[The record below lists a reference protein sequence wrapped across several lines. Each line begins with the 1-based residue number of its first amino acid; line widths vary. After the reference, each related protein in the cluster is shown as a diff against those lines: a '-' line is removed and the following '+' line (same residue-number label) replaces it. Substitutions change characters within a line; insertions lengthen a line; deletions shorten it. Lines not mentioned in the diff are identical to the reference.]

1 MSINVDFDHL
11 LEQLPEVLSWIV
23 PGLLLMFAYRHF
35 RYDERN
41 DEKEHI
47 SILKAIYISFFTRYA
62 VIIVLSWFS
71 GDWLW
76 GLDGDVWI
84 AICSCLAAI
93 LLGSLFGWISTL
105 SCTKKFSEKYLNL
118 TIDSNPLFDL
128 ADKKNGCYVRVY
140 LTQYKDEYIFG
151 AYSNCYNRSDEDW
164 LVVKN
169 AIRIKGNLDVSME
182 TEYKRKTANLISK
195 LLINTR
201 DVELIEFVYAE
212 DQSQCKN
219 V

>member
-1 MSINVDFDHL
+1 MSINADFDHL

-23 PGLLLMFAYRHF
+23 PGLLLVFAYRHF
-35 RYDERN
+35 RYEERN

-47 SILKAIYISFFTRYA
+47 SILKAIYISFFVRYS

-93 LLGSLFGWISTL
+93 LLGGLFGWISTL
-105 SCTKKFSEKYLNL
+105 SYTKKFSEKYLNL

-140 LTQYKDEYIFG
+140 LKQNKDEYFFG
-151 AYSNCYNRSDEDW
+151 VYHKCYNRGNEDW

-169 AIRIKGNLDVSME
+169 AIRISGNLDASKE
-182 TEYKRKTANLISK
+182 AEYENPEKNNTR
-195 LLINTR
+195 LLINTS
-201 DVELIEFVYAE
+201 DVELIEYVYTE
-212 DQSQCKN
+212 DQ
-219 V
+219 